1 MAKSFKN
8 SIAPVDNYITPE
20 DITGSSAET
29 LTERMT
35 VIFTPTMMNDLKAIS
50 AIFEKDGIKIDGRKP
65 TVNKLVIQ
73 AVQEYIK
80 NHSDEI
86 ERYNRL

>member
-8 SIAPVDNYITPE
+8 SIPVDNYITPAD
-20 DITGSSAET
+20 DITGST
-29 LTERMT
+29 GDRLTERMT
-35 VIFTPTMMNDLKAIS
+35 VIFTEKMMSDLKAIS
-50 AIFEKDGIKIDGRKP
+50 AIFEKDGIRIDGRKP

-73 AVQEYIK
+73 AVEEYIR
-80 NHSDEI
+80 NHAAEV

>member
-1 MAKSFKN
+1 MAKTFKN

-20 DITGSSAET
+20 DITGSSTET

-35 VIFTPTMMNDLKAIS
+35 VIFTPSMMRDLKAIS
-50 AIFEKDGIKIDGRKP
+50 AIYEKDGIKIDGRKP

-73 AVQEYIK
+73 AVQEFI
-80 NHSDEI
+80 NDHSEEI
-86 ERYNRL
+86 GRYNRL